1 MMRKIGK
8 CRFSKVFP
16 QSRNLNFSGRNA
28 ISFFKSVDK
37 MACVGISYH
46 PYHVFYLV
54 LSALQQAVG
63 HLHSFFHDVFINR
76 AIKTD
81 FEPLFQFGFAQKTL
95 FGNLCDCQRME
106 EMIVDNFPRFHQ
118 ASVIFSGNIFGIF
131 LLANRFITK
140 QRQQF

>member
-8 CRFSKVFP
+8 CRFSEVFP

-81 FEPLFQFGFAQKTL
+81 FEPLFQFWFRSKNIVRQSVRL
-95 FGNLCDCQRME
+95 SRME

>member
-8 CRFSKVFP
+8 YRFSEVFP

-28 ISFFKSVDK
+28 ISFFESIDK
-37 MACVGISYH
+37 MACVGISYQ

-54 LSALQQAVG
+54 LSALEQSVG
-63 HLHSFFHDVFINR
+63 HLHAFLHNVFIDR

-95 FGNLCDCQRME
+95 FGDLCDCQRME

-118 ASVIFSGNIFGIF
+118 AAVIFSGNIFGIF
-131 LLANRFITK
+131 LLANRFVTK
-140 QRQQF
+140 QGQQF